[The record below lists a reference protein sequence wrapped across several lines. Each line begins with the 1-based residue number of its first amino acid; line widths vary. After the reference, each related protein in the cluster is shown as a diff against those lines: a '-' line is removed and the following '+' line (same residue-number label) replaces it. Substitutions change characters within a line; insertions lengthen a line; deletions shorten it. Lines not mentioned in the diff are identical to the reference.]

1 MNTPNRPPM
10 RPQTRAIVS
19 PLKPCYDLFS
29 RWNVCRRTTSG
40 KKEKLAHY
48 ISYFMSGARD
58 ICKSWFSA
66 VPAESLR
73 RWAIVGALV
82 ALFACQAA
90 PSGPEGSWSVLPPDS
105 ARLALAL
112 PDLRGEARHVRFRS
126 ADGRYVEETAQW
138 GDAGAGEPTAGLR
151 LSEASPGPP
160 LTDPAGPEAILP
172 GWTDLQDKRPALAE
186 AGSSQNALGPASWWR
201 VGVGTSVCVVFLQRL
216 APHDLTAATLSGF
229 YCNPPGTPLA
239 AQAAATVV
247 QAIGLRPCPQAP

>member
-1 MNTPNRPPM
+1 M

-216 APHDLTAATLSGF
+216 ASPDLTAATLSGF

>member
-1 MNTPNRPPM
+1 M

-126 ADGRYVEETAQW
+126 ADGRYVEETAHW

-216 APHDLTAATLSGF
+216 ASHDLTAATLSGF